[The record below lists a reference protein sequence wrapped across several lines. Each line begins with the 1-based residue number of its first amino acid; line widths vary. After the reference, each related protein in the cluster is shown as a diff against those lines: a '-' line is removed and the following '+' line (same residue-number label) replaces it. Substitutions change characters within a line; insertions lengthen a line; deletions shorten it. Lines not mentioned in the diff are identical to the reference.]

1 MFLIRDKLKSCE
13 NTNRNNGSQPKPKRV
28 YFKDSSEETET
39 TTSSSPSDEPR
50 RTSSSPKRTAKQSV
64 ILSSPVKSDLSMLTS
79 PQLSS
84 LNEVIKTLRDQL
96 VFLQQAQESNL
107 KTIDELKRSLDKSN
121 ADLVNSSKE
130 KDELNLKHNEV
141 MISNSLFFL
150 LYEKSF
156 ELLFYYIYYFAY
168 SNKI

>member
-1 MFLIRDKLKSCE
+1 
-13 NTNRNNGSQPKPKRV
+13 
-28 YFKDSSEETET
+28 
-39 TTSSSPSDEPR
+39 
-50 RTSSSPKRTAKQSV
+50 
-64 ILSSPVKSDLSMLTS
+64 MLTS

-121 ADLVNSSKE
+121 ADLVNSFKE

-141 MISNSLFFL
+141 MICNSLFL
-150 LYEKSF
+150 L
-156 ELLFYYIYYFAY
+156 L
-168 SNKI
+168 

>member
-13 NTNRNNGSQPKPKRV
+13 NTNQNNRSQPKQKRV
-28 YFKDSSEETET
+28 YFKDSSEETE

-141 MISNSLFFL
+141 MIRNSLFFL
-150 LYEKSF
+150 LYE
-156 ELLFYYIYYFAY
+156 
-168 SNKI
+168 